1 MTTQPP
7 FAETGYDDAA
17 RVYDLEYPDCTGD
30 ELAFLA
36 NVAGPEPSRV
46 LELATG
52 TGRVALALARLGHHV
67 TGLDISDGMLARARD
82 KRALLDPETAARV
95 TFARGDMSRFHLDG
109 QFDVVVAAF
118 NALLLLPD
126 ADARATCL
134 AASHAH
140 LRPGGTLV
148 ADVFAA
154 NPIDRTPDHETVQFL
169 ERDPETDR
177 LITRER
183 FYTYDPRTDRGQSL
197 LIYRLRADSGGPL
210 EELRLGY
217 SLALLSRD
225 QLVDEVRAAGF
236 VDLEIFG
243 DHRRGAWSPDSPNLI
258 VRARRARSQS
268 HTLS

>member
-1 MTTQPP
+1 MTAQPP
-7 FAETGYDDAA
+7 FVDTGYDPAA
-17 RVYDLEYPDCTGD
+17 RVYDLEYPECTGD

-36 NVAGPEPSRV
+36 SVAGSTPSRI

-52 TGRVALALARLGHHV
+52 TGRVALALARLGHEV
-67 TGLDISDGMLARARD
+67 TGLDISAGMLARARG
-82 KRALLDPETAARV
+82 KRALLDPEIAARV
-95 TFARGDMSRFHLDG
+95 TFTHGDMSRFQFDS

-126 ADARATCL
+126 AESRAACL
-134 AASHAH
+134 AASYKH

-148 ADVFAA
+148 VDVFAA
-154 NPIDRTPDHETVQFL
+154 NAIDRTPDHETVQFL
-169 ERDPETDR
+169 EREPESNR

-183 FYTYDPRTDRGQSL
+183 FYTYDPQTDRGRSL
-197 LIYRLRADSGGPL
+197 LIYRLYSDDRQLA

-236 VDLEIFG
+236 VELATYG
-243 DHRRGAWSPDSPNLI
+243 DHRRGSWSPESPNLI
-258 VRARRARSQS
+258 VCARRRARS
-268 HTLS
+268 